1 MAKANPKEALHTLAH
16 DLRNVINN
24 VNLNLTAAKKI
35 AARLQ
40 SAEAGDL
47 REILGDMEEEL
58 KRLKQMVEKAA
69 KDLA

>member
-16 DLRNVINN
+16 DLRNVMNN
-24 VNLNLTAAKKI
+24 VNLNLTAATKV
-35 AARLQ
+35 AARSQ
-40 SAEAGDL
+40 SAEAEDL
-47 REILGDMEEEL
+47 RELLLAIEEEL